1 MSPEPASLNSQAAID
16 PRGVIGLFLAKLF
29 EYLVGLQT
37 SGQTAVPKD
46 IAIMVRSAEAMVN
59 SVIRSLTV
67 RQLKRAGYTYAA
79 RALRD
84 REALRDARRSAQS
97 TSGPEMDSASTED
110 LLDRLTTTIEN
121 FERADELADQ
131 LARMIVC
138 SFLFAFPGLH
148 ERPAPRLSNV
158 PGQHAPRRVGLGP
171 PTIIPVGQGPP
182 YTWPPL
188 DPGPPPGTAGDIRPS
203 PSTSFSGLRKQ
214 DRDPETRL
222 ILLRFKA
229 TALSPT
235 HRETPDL
242 IRGKRA
248 VKTKK
253 GITSDRAGAAPLR
266 RSRRN
271 GASKY
276 QNAALSA
283 SHVRRSL
290 TRTIETRSNATEP
303 PLWRQ
308 TRIRNQRQRASSPI
322 CCPMKPIISL
332 NTSSRSSSSRMECP
346 RRGNLI
352 NRTSA
357 FTRSSA
363 LFIRSL

>member
-29 EYLVGLQT
+29 EYLVGLQR

-97 TSGPEMDSASTED
+97 TSGAEIDHATPDE
-110 LLDRLTTTIEN
+110 LIGRLTITIED
-121 FERADELADQ
+121 FERADDLAGQ
-131 LARMIVC
+131 LTRMIVC

-182 YTWPPL
+182 YTCRHLFRTP
-188 DPGPPPGTAGDIRPS
+188 
-203 PSTSFSGLRKQ
+203 GLR
-214 DRDPETRL
+214 P
-222 ILLRFKA
+222 
-229 TALSPT
+229 
-235 HRETPDL
+235 
-242 IRGKRA
+242 GKLE
-248 VKTKK
+248 
-253 GITSDRAGAAPLR
+253 I
-266 RSRRN
+266 
-271 GASKY
+271 
-276 QNAALSA
+276 
-283 SHVRRSL
+283 
-290 TRTIETRSNATEP
+290 
-303 PLWRQ
+303 
-308 TRIRNQRQRASSPI
+308 
-322 CCPMKPIISL
+322 
-332 NTSSRSSSSRMECP
+332 
-346 RRGNLI
+346 
-352 NRTSA
+352 
-357 FTRSSA
+357 
-363 LFIRSL
+363 